1 MNNPKVNIDLDL
13 EKLKTEYEKQGFKC
27 ELCTH
32 FPREGWT
39 SSEKG
44 HKADEIYILLE
55 GEMEIDLHGKTHYA
69 TIGEVFTVPAH
80 EPHALRI
87 TGSEPSTFYWIYGY

>member
-1 MNNPKVNIDLDL
+1 MNNPQNVNVDI
-13 EKLKTEYEKQGFKC
+13 ENLKSEYEKQGFKC

-32 FPREGWT
+32 LPSEGWT
-39 SSEKG
+39 SPEKG

-55 GEMEIDLHGKTHYA
+55 GEMEIDLYGQTYYPSV
-69 TIGEVFTVPAH
+69 GEVYRVPAY

-87 TGSEPSTFYWIYGY
+87 TGNQASTFYWIYGY